1 VTDPTT
7 IHNTFVVERSYAK
20 PPTRVFAA
28 FADPAQK
35 RRWYADGKN
44 HHTDAYELDFRVG
57 GAETSSYRMGETTP
71 FPGAVLATTGIIED
85 IVPEQRIVI
94 SSTMSLGGRRISSAL
109 ITFEFIA
116 NDGGCDLIRL
126 RRSPGQHLDLRF
138 GPFLAVQRPAA
149 HRNHEMGRLLWD
161 VCLIGL
167 RLQRWID
174 RHRRRPHNI
183 HLELYGRPRTYMAR
197 NDGEAIDLRGTAEC
211 ERCNC

>member
-35 RRWYADGKN
+35 RRWYAEGKN

-116 NDGGCDLIRL
+116 NDGGCDLICTHQAAFFEGSGGPEMREHGWRVL
-126 RRSPGQHLDLRF
+126 LDKLD
-138 GPFLAVQRPAA
+138 
-149 HRNHEMGRLLWD
+149 D
-161 VCLIGL
+161 VL
-167 RLQRWID
+167 
-174 RHRRRPHNI
+174 
-183 HLELYGRPRTYMAR
+183 MSA
-197 NDGEAIDLRGTAEC
+197 
-211 ERCNC
+211 